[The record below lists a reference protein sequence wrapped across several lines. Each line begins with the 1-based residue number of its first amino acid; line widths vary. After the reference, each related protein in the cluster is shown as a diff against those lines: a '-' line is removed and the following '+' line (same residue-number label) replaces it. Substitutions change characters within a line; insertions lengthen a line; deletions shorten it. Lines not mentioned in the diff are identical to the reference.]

1 MNYKIFFSVLML
13 SVVMQL
19 NAAEMAR
26 NNVGEVMKSALQQAG
41 RYGDFKPLIS
51 LIDQGFDINM
61 ILDDG
66 NTPLIRVID
75 LVGRWP
81 SAMNL
86 IKSLLNQKAL
96 IDKKNE
102 GGYTAL
108 MAAANVGSENN
119 ENIVRLLLDAGANPL
134 IEKNGRTALRQVQD
148 QIRIIKSGNLED
160 RQDELRILER
170 IEKILAAAE
179 KEAQKTQTVKQMQLP
194 KKAIQAGSRGQM
206 GELGKEVE
214 KYL

>member
-1 MNYKIFFSVLML
+1 
-13 SVVMQL
+13 
-19 NAAEMAR
+19 
-26 NNVGEVMKSALQQAG
+26 
-41 RYGDFKPLIS
+41 
-51 LIDQGFDINM
+51 M